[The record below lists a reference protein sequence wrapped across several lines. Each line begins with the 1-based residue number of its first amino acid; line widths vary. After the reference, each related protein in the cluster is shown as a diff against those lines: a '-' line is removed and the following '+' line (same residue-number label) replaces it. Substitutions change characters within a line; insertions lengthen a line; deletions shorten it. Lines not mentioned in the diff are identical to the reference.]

1 MHASDTQGDF
11 EYVIICQKQNTC
23 ACTGNLAVMNY
34 SIFICCIF
42 FYFVVV
48 DKRVS
53 SLQLMHI
60 HTFLTGIKSHV
71 WQPVVLLLVR
81 MSALSGRFGL
91 DVLLLSASHVTA
103 GSRALTAHTLPCMQ
117 TLLGH
122 MTQGG

>member
-1 MHASDTQGDF
+1 M
-11 EYVIICQKQNTC
+11 
-23 ACTGNLAVMNY
+23 CTHREPNSYELFY
-34 SIFICCIF
+34 ISLF

-48 DKRVS
+48 YKCVN

-60 HTFLTGIKSHV
+60 HLFLTGIKCHV
-71 WQPVVLLLVR
+71 KQPVVLLLVR

-103 GSRALTAHTLPCMQ
+103 ASRALTAHTPTCIQ
-117 TLLGH
+117 KTLLGH

>member
-1 MHASDTQGDF
+1 M
-11 EYVIICQKQNTC
+11 
-23 ACTGNLAVMNY
+23 CTHREFSSNELFY
-34 SIFICCIF
+34 IYLLYF
-42 FYFVVV
+42 FYFVVA

>member
-1 MHASDTQGDF
+1 
-11 EYVIICQKQNTC
+11 
-23 ACTGNLAVMNY
+23 MNY
-34 SIFICCIF
+34 FIFHCF

-48 DKRVS
+48 VYKCVN

-60 HTFLTGIKSHV
+60 HLFLTGIKCHV
-71 WQPVVLLLVR
+71 KQPVVLLLVR

-103 GSRALTAHTLPCMQ
+103 ASRALTAHTITCIQ

>member
-23 ACTGNLAVMNY
+23 THRELNSYELLY
-34 SIFICCIF
+34 ISLLF
-42 FYFVVV
+42 FVVV
-48 DKRVS
+48 HKCVS

-60 HTFLTGIKSHV
+60 HSFLTGIKCHV
-71 WQPVVLLLVR
+71 RQPVVLLLVR

-103 GSRALTAHTLPCMQ
+103 ASRALTAHTPTCIQ
-117 TLLGH
+117 TLLGQ